1 MKNPYKSLPFTSFW
15 PKSVSLTDT
24 ALIDPILETKFR
36 FDIDKKFASAGS
48 CFAQQLSTCLK
59 EVGVNYIT
67 KESSHSLLNDSEAD
81 LYNYNTFSA
90 RYGNIYTVS
99 QLKQLFQRAFND
111 SICTSHILTSDN
123 SFIDA
128 YRPRIQPNGFSSREE
143 LELDRKFHYKA
154 VRSVFEELD
163 VFIFTLGL
171 TEAWR
176 SSIDN
181 DTFPVCPLVVT
192 ESVSKKDYYLHNFS
206 LDEIE
211 RDLTEFV
218 ELLAEVNNS
227 AKIILSVSPVPL
239 VATGNRQHILV
250 SNCFSKS
257 LLRVAAGNVSSRF
270 SNVDYFPSFEIINT
284 IPGYFSSNLR
294 TVTRKGIN
302 HVMKVFIKHYL
313 SSEAEHLHSKQ
324 AKEKLETLTSEKLFE
339 DLCDELIQGKNDLS
353 INR

>member
-1 MKNPYKSLPFTSFW
+1 MKNPYKSLPSSSFW
-15 PKSVSLTDT
+15 QKSVSLTDT
-24 ALIDPILETKFR
+24 AFIDPILETKFR
-36 FDIDKKFASAGS
+36 FDIDKKIASAGS
-48 CFAQQLSTCLK
+48 CFAQQLSSRLK

-67 KESSHSLLNDSEAD
+67 KEPPHSLLNNSEAD
-81 LYNYNTFSA
+81 LYNYNTYSA
-90 RYGNIYTVS
+90 RYGNIYTIS

-111 SICTSHILTSDN
+111 SQCASHILTSGN
-123 SFIDA
+123 SYIDA
-128 YRPRIQPNGFSSREE
+128 YRPRIQPNGFSSRKE
-143 LELDRKFHYKA
+143 LELDRKIHYKA

-181 DTFPVCPLVVT
+181 ATFPVCPLVVT
-192 ESVSKKDYYLHNFS
+192 ESVSVKDYYLHNFS
-206 LDEIE
+206 LEEIE
-211 RDLTEFV
+211 RDLTEFI

-257 LLRVAAGNVSSRF
+257 LLRVAAGNISSRF

-294 TVTRKGIN
+294 TVTSKGIS

-313 SSEAEHLHSKQ
+313 FFEAEDRIIIQSND
-324 AKEKLETLTSEKLFE
+324 KLETQKSENFFE
-339 DLCDELIQGKNDLS
+339 DLCDELIHGNK
-353 INR
+353 